1 MIHPRKLVA
10 HRGYQGQYPENTAL
24 SLNQAIA
31 AGALFIELDVQF
43 SSDKLPIIYHD
54 TDLQRVSGA
63 PVQVFS
69 TTREK
74 LLTYPAC
81 EPSRLGRAFE
91 NETISPLETIVD
103 ILLANPQVTAFI
115 EIKEESIEHCG
126 RELISTTVQQILQ
139 PVAAQTV
146 IMSFDYPLAISA
158 RQAGWPMVGVVL
170 KNWADLA
177 NTEVVTAQ
185 PNYIYTDHKI
195 IPTDCRLEQEEIL
208 ANALLVAYEVA
219 TPALANDLLRRGVD
233 MLETFEIEAMLNA
246 ELAD

>member
-1 MIHPRKLVA
+1 MIHPSKLVA
-10 HRGYQGQYPENTAL
+10 HRGYQAQFPENTAL
-24 SLNQAIA
+24 SLNQAIT

-74 LLTYPAC
+74 LLTYRAC

-91 NETISPLETIVD
+91 DETISPLEAIVD

-126 RELISTTVQQILQ
+126 RERITTAVQQILQ
-139 PVAAQTV
+139 PVAMQTV
-146 IMSFDYPLAISA
+146 IMSFDYLLAISA
-158 RQAGWPMVGVVL
+158 RQAGWPLVGVVL
-170 KNWADLA
+170 KNWADLS
-177 NTEVVTAQ
+177 NTDVVTAQ
-185 PNYIYTDHKI
+185 PDYIFTDHNI
-195 IPTDCRLEQEEIL
+195 IPTDCQLEQIDIL
-208 ANALLVAYEVA
+208 SNALLVAYEVA
-219 TPALANDLLRRGVD
+219 TPTLANDLLRRGVD

-246 ELAD
+246 DLPD